1 MLRVYNISNIF
12 PSSFAQQ
19 GKLEAVCF
27 QQSQATLHHRL
38 FLFVTPSVTTFKVV
52 FHLSYKP
59 ELPRLMPVSFAS
71 CVVCSDRAVGS
82 VWQHICTVLSF
93 IFTRQPPSHLD
104 SKDHSMYHEAPRPGQ
119 TAPTKPSSKHVL
131 PSPQGSPELLCLRWG
146 HAVELKKPPS

>member
-93 IFTRQPPSHLD
+93 IFTRQPPLILIQRIIPCTM
-104 SKDHSMYHEAPRPGQ
+104 KLQGQ
-119 TAPTKPSSKHVL
+119 
-131 PSPQGSPELLCLRWG
+131 GRRR
-146 HAVELKKPPS
+146 PPSRRRSMSCQVLRAARNCCVFGGGMQWS